1 MSLMKAMT
9 TSRAVTSG
17 RRKLRSRTDV
27 YILMTSSLSTR
38 WRPEGVRIEMHEL
51 ECPEGTFVL
60 LSLDDAR
67 AMAAELIRLAGEG

>member
-1 MSLMKAMT
+1 MKEF
-9 TSRAVTSG
+9 
-17 RRKLRSRTDV
+17 KC
-27 YILMTSSLSTR
+27 ILAPADFITCTQTR